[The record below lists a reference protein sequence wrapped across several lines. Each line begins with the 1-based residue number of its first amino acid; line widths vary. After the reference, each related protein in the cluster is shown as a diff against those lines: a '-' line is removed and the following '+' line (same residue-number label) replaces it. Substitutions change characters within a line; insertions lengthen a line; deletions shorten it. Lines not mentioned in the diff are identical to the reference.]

1 MPKSHLAI
9 TARTGLLFIKRAEIL
24 YCCSEGAYTHIYLEG
39 GRKLTVSKN
48 LKEVEATLQ
57 DEQFVRIHASHL
69 VNLDH
74 AVGYINNSYNCV
86 KMSNGEELSVARSRK
101 QELMDCFVRI

>member
-1 MPKSHLAI
+1 MPKSNLAI

-86 KMSNGEELSVARSRK
+86 KMSNGEELAVARNRK
-101 QELMDCFVRI
+101 KDFLGLFDRL

>member
-1 MPKSHLAI
+1 MPKPHIAI
-9 TARTGLLFIKRAEIL
+9 TARTGLIFVKRADVL
-24 YCCSEGAYTHIYLEG
+24 YCCSEGAYTNIYLEG

-74 AVGYINNSYNCV
+74 TVGYINNNHNCV
-86 KMSNGEELSVARSRK
+86 KMSNGEELNVARSRK